1 MSLFRRLVPAVLT
14 GLCLVSPAAGHDF
27 WLVPQSFEVE
37 PGEAPSEVKVAFM
50 VGHADEVN
58 PWNLQWDR
66 VVAVRAHG
74 PGGAKDLSP
83 TLSTASRLRP
93 GTVTVAAD
101 EPGTH
106 VVAFESNH
114 SFSELEAD
122 KFNDYA
128 KSEGLRAIIEA
139 REAAGTTDESGREI
153 YGRRAK
159 VLLQVGSE
167 ATDHAMTALGHTLE
181 IVPEANPY
189 ALSEDRRL
197 PVRVMFRGTP
207 LEGAA
212 IDITALGTGEEAFA
226 TEVTDADGRAVFEVP
241 EGGAYRI
248 STVWGVPN
256 VNTQRAEFE
265 TMFSSLTFGG

>member
-1 MSLFRRLVPAVLT
+1 MSPIRRPLLVALA
-14 GLCLVSPAAGHDF
+14 GLCLSGPAAAHDF
-27 WLVPQSFEVE
+27 WLVPQSFEVDAAQT
-37 PGEAPSEVKVAFM
+37 PAVRVAFM

-74 PGGAKDLSP
+74 PGGAVDLSP

-93 GTVTVAAD
+93 GTVTLRAD

-128 KSEGLRAIIEA
+128 ESEGLTAITGA
-139 REAAGTTDESGREI
+139 REAAGTADQNGREI

-159 VLLQVGSE
+159 VLLQVGGE
-167 ATDHAMTALGHTLE
+167 ATEHATTALGHTLE

-189 ALSEDRRL
+189 ALGDDRRL
-197 PVRVMFRGTP
+197 PVRVMFRGAP
-207 LEGAA
+207 LEGAT

-226 TEVTDADGRAVFEVP
+226 TEVTDADGRAVFDVP

-248 STVWGVPN
+248 NTVWGVPN
-256 VNTQRAEFE
+256 ADDRLAEFE